1 MKTAKLFLLLAGHLA
16 TGHALAQVASPPEEP
31 VLSGITADE
40 RIDATG
46 DGIADLLITTRVDR
60 TPDPE
65 QGLEGWYRREVRTL
79 TGTSILMGPTDYKG
93 GFYTMAEG
101 AHMDTAAL
109 AKGFHFKQLMWSA
122 ANEPIAFTLL
132 ERAFGPGLAKEADG
146 WYGTGM
152 YYDGTMILR
161 STLGSTTRIASFK
174 VWFLLPSGRIGVTV
188 NEAMPVSAGFG
199 KEGDPPPPLPKTDDP
214 FSFGHEEQEPQVVI
228 PPGLPPEVRM
238 DLVGDEAQ
246 DVVLTGY
253 AAYMDSIVR
262 TGYYVRGVAPLPGV
276 AFLMRLAAWCGY
288 WEPFRLGEEEVLTP
302 EQLSS
307 GLEANILKWASPER
321 ESVFVP
327 ALRHPFG
334 QPDEPQEW
342 SLVEGADAGNLVYRT
357 SYYGHTTIIG
367 VLEVRAYAP
376 GGELRVQLQNWVEEG
391 KPLRVE

>member
-1 MKTAKLFLLLAGHLA
+1 MNSPQLFLLFAGLLA
-16 TGHALAQVASPPEEP
+16 TDNALAQIASAPEEP
-31 VLSGITADE
+31 VLPGITADE
-40 RIDATG
+40 RIDVTG

-79 TGTSILMGPTDYKG
+79 PGTSILMGPTDYKG
-93 GFYTMAEG
+93 GYYTLTEG
-101 AHMDTAAL
+101 AHIDTAAL

-122 ANEPIAFTLL
+122 ANEPIAFNLL

-161 STLGSTTRIASFK
+161 STVGGTTRIAPFNL
-174 VWFLLPSGRIGVTV
+174 WFLLPSGRIGVTA
-188 NEAMPVSAGFG
+188 NEAISVPADFG

-214 FSFGHEEQEPQVVI
+214 YSFGHEEEEPQLVI
-228 PPGLPPEVRM
+228 PPGLPPDVRM

-246 DVVLTGY
+246 DVVLTGHEER
-253 AAYMDSIVR
+253 MDSSGR
-262 TGYYVRGVAPLPGV
+262 KGYYIRGVSPLPGV
-276 AFLMRLAAWCGY
+276 AFLMRREKWGS
-288 WEPFRLGEEEVLTP
+288 WGFFRLGEEDVLTP

-321 ESVFVP
+321 EAVFVP

-334 QPDEPQEW
+334 QPEEPQEW
-342 SLVEGADAGNLVYRT
+342 SLVDDTVTGDLVYRT

-376 GGELRVQLQNWVEEG
+376 GGELRVQPQNWVEEG
-391 KPLRVE
+391 KPLQVR